1 MTSLW
6 RKLLQLILRRPRP
19 ADGRIAVKGKVITL
33 FENGKSVSRI
43 ALDDI
48 RKIDAYKI
56 DEWTTDLICFD
67 IHTEQNGERAVH
79 TLHEDLPGFNDLMES
94 LKQLPGFD
102 ATWPEKV
109 IQPPFDENRTVI
121 FER

>member
-1 MTSLW
+1 MLGFW
-6 RKLLQLILRRPRP
+6 RSLLQRIRQGSRP
-19 ADGRIAVKGKVITL
+19 DTCRIAVEETAILILEDEQCLT
-33 FENGKSVSRI
+33 RI

-48 RKIDAYKI
+48 DSIEAYKI

-67 IHTEQNGERAVH
+67 IHTEQNGERVVH
-79 TLHEDLPGFNDLMES
+79 TLHEDLPGFNELMES

-102 ATWPEKV
+102 AAWYGKV
-109 IQPPFDENRTVI
+109 VQPPFDENRTVI